1 MKVCDSF
8 TAFMIE
14 AKWVVLVLKLTHL
27 IKEIRMLI
35 EWEQNQKGTFLMK
48 HVFINRIEQN
58 RIYFIDNNK
67 INTNL

>member
-35 EWEQNQKGTFLMK
+35 EWEQN
-48 HVFINRIEQN
+48 
-58 RIYFIDNNK
+58 
-67 INTNL
+67 